1 MTDKLTNDHPS
12 NGTIVSMSTN
22 FLSGQGA
29 FVTYYDSE
37 NKVEANDATLLEGI
51 TNIQAQDTT
60 NCESEWN
67 APDIKGDTNQNNFIY
82 QLEHD
87 NPTNATTITQEY
99 TDANQQL
106 SSRNTTRISQTQM
119 YQQIIGQ
126 FPSNQQL
133 LWQTL
138 SSGRGIVDT
147 LSSLI
152 SSWVKG

>member
-1 MTDKLTNDHPS
+1 MTDPTNNNPS
-12 NGTIVSMSTN
+12 TGTIVSMSSN

-29 FVTYYDSE
+29 FVTYYNSE
-37 NKVEANDATLLEGI
+37 NTVEANDAALLEQI
-51 TNIQAQDTT
+51 TNVQAQDTT
-60 NCESEWN
+60 NSENAWN
-67 APDIKGDTNQNNFIY
+67 APDIKGDTDQDNYIY

-87 NPTNATTITQEY
+87 NPSDPSSITSEY

-106 SSRNTTRISQTQM
+106 SSRNTTRTSQTQM